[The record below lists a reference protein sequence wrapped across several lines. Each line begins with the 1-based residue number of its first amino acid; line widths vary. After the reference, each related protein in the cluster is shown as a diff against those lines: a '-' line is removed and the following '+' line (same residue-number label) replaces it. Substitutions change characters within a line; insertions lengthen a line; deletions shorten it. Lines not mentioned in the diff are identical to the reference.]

1 MATLQPLKGSSSVL
15 AVHSLQM
22 AVLLQKFSLY
32 YSILYKS
39 TDSNVMY
46 KNSNSRQWLSSN
58 KVRLSI
64 KIEGLHCIAADV
76 FHSLV
81 MLWLLWQVGK
91 TLE

>member
-46 KNSNSRQWLSSN
+46 KNSNSRQ
-58 KVRLSI
+58 
-64 KIEGLHCIAADV
+64 
-76 FHSLV
+76 
-81 MLWLLWQVGK
+81 
-91 TLE
+91 